1 MTYAVLFPGQGSQAV
16 GMTPG
21 IRLHRTDLLGQSAN
35 DVLGWDLEG
44 LIAGGPDEA
53 LTQTQHAQPALYG
66 TSYALFD
73 ELMKHVDV
81 PPAAAAGHSLGEY
94 TALAAAGSLDYF
106 DGLSLVS
113 ARGAAM
119 AECAAA
125 SSSGMAA
132 LIGADADSAEKI
144 ASDRRASGGKLY
156 VANLNAPGQIVLA
169 GGTEDLA
176 WLSENA
182 RDLGVR
188 RAIVLNVA
196 GAFHSPFMADAADAL
211 SAALDSTSFL
221 EPSFAV
227 YANATAIPTDDP
239 GQTLADQ
246 LTSSVRFSETL
257 TNLSLSGVD
266 TFVHI
271 GPGDVTAGLVRRTVE
286 GATIKVVSDLEQV
299 RTVAEELS
307 VQ

>member
-16 GMTPG
+16 GMTPDV
-21 IRLHRTDLLGQSAN
+21 RAARKDLLGQPAN
-35 DVLGWDLEG
+35 DVLGWDLEA
-44 LIAGGPDEA
+44 LLAEGPDEA
-53 LTQTQHAQPALYG
+53 LTETQHAQPALYA

-81 PPAAAAGHSLGEY
+81 APAAAAGHSLGEY
-94 TALAAAGSLDYF
+94 TALAAAGSIGYF

-113 ARGAAM
+113 KRGIAM

-132 LIGADADSAEKI
+132 LIGADADTAEKI
-144 ASDRRASGGKLY
+144 ASDRRAAGGQLY

-169 GGTEDLA
+169 GGTEDLE

-188 RAIVLNVA
+188 RAIILNVA
-196 GAFHSPFMADAADAL
+196 GAFHSPFMADAAEAL
-211 SAALDSTSFL
+211 SAALGATSFL

-227 YANATAIPTDDP
+227 YANAIAVPTDDP

-257 TNLSLSGVD
+257 TNLSDAGID
-266 TFVHI
+266 TFVHV
-271 GPGDVTAGLVRRTVE
+271 GPGDVTAGLVKRTID

-299 RTVAEELS
+299 RTVGEELS